1 MVGAVMTRYA
11 ESTTVSAE
19 RSRGE
24 IERIL
29 SRYGADSFLYG
40 WEGSK
45 AVIQFRVNDK
55 YIQFILEMPS
65 KDNREFTHTPVRGN
79 RRSPAQTEAAWEQ
92 ATRQRWRAL
101 ALVIKAKLEAVGTGI
116 TEFESEFLA
125 HIVLPNGQTVG
136 NWILPQ
142 IQMAYDTGD
151 IPKMLPMGDF

>member
-1 MVGAVMTRYA
+1 MVGTVMTRYA

-79 RRSPAQTEAAWEQ
+79 RR
-92 ATRQRWRAL
+92 
-101 ALVIKAKLEAVGTGI
+101 
-116 TEFESEFLA
+116 
-125 HIVLPNGQTVG
+125 
-136 NWILPQ
+136 
-142 IQMAYDTGD
+142 
-151 IPKMLPMGDF
+151 